1 MSRRIVIPGA
11 DQGSPKIKICGIF
24 REEDADVL
32 NEVLPDYA
40 GFVFAEKSHR
50 YVTPDQARTLRNIIN
65 PHIVTVGVF
74 VNAEPGLIADLV
86 LEGTIGAVQL
96 HGSEDADYVLAL
108 KNLLRSS
115 GAADTAIIKAVPV
128 TNAASVIAGSA
139 SVIAAPASVTA
150 APASVTQGAAP
161 QSTFLLF
168 DNGAG
173 GTGKSFD
180 HGVLREAAANGTLTK
195 LPFFVAG
202 GLNPENVSEVLDLP
216 LFGVDVSGG
225 VETDGVKD
233 PEKIRRFAEA
243 LRSGGRENP

>member
-1 MSRRIVIPGA
+1 MSESA
-11 DQGSPKIKICGIF
+11 KIKICGIF

-50 YVTPDQARTLRNIIN
+50 YVAPDLARALRNIIN

-74 VNAEPGLIADLV
+74 VDAEPGLIADLA

-108 KNLLRSS
+108 KNLLCSS
-115 GAADTAIIKAVPV
+115 GAANIPIIKAVSV
-128 TNAASVIAGSA
+128 TNAASVTRGSD
-139 SVIAAPASVTA
+139 
-150 APASVTQGAAP
+150 P

-168 DNGAG
+168 DHGAG
-173 GTGKSFD
+173 GTGKTFD
-180 HGVLREAAANGTLTK
+180 HEILREAAANGTLTK

-233 PEKIRRFAEA
+233 PEKIRRFADA
-243 LRSGGRENP
+243 LRSRGQKNP